1 MQKENIYLR
10 WLAEK
15 TPTSW
20 WNDSAL
26 LDDIAN
32 AASNGAMG
40 VTTNPLLVK
49 RALYHPARPWADLL
63 KSLPKSLSGEEKAEE
78 LCRMMILK
86 ISETQMPLFRKTEG
100 KHGWICAQVNPRLQ
114 GDREGM
120 LAMARRI
127 HAWAPNIAVKLPVTS
142 AGLDVL
148 EECAAEGISATG
160 TVSFSVPQAVA
171 VARHFRA
178 GLKRARKNGIKD
190 CRGFAVISV
199 GRADNYLTD
208 VALDNHA
215 NVEASD
221 LTVCG
226 TAMMKNAFR
235 IFKEE
240 KYEAELMP
248 AGMNSAQHIV
258 DLSGADNMVLSIPP
272 RIQDMLAELRG
283 DFAPQIDKPVDPAV
297 LKRLFTMPE
306 FKRAYEPDGMKESE
320 FIAMGSTQRTLSQY
334 YDAGWLN
341 IEEYV

>member
-127 HAWAPNIAVKLPVTS
+127 HAWAHARSSRKMLPNTAPQCVPQS
-142 AGLDVL
+142 ASRSRRRSLWQD
-148 EECAAEGISATG
+148 ISA
-160 TVSFSVPQAVA
+160 QA
-171 VARHFRA
+171 
-178 GLKRARKNGIKD
+178 
-190 CRGFAVISV
+190 
-199 GRADNYLTD
+199 
-208 VALDNHA
+208 
-215 NVEASD
+215 
-221 LTVCG
+221 
-226 TAMMKNAFR
+226 
-235 IFKEE
+235 
-240 KYEAELMP
+240 
-248 AGMNSAQHIV
+248 
-258 DLSGADNMVLSIPP
+258 
-272 RIQDMLAELRG
+272 
-283 DFAPQIDKPVDPAV
+283 
-297 LKRLFTMPE
+297 
-306 FKRAYEPDGMKESE
+306 
-320 FIAMGSTQRTLSQY
+320 
-334 YDAGWLN
+334 
-341 IEEYV
+341 